1 MTTIKF
7 AGYNCRLRF
16 DRYQKGNAIAIR
28 LESDDYMPIATA
40 TVNIPEFPL
49 QEGQCLIKDYAE
61 NEGILQALVEAGVVQ
76 PVGTVP
82 AEHARATLCKLLVP
96 VAD

>member
-1 MTTIKF
+1 MTTIEF
-7 AGYNCRLRF
+7 AGCNCHLRF
-16 DRYQKGNAIAIR
+16 DQYQKGNAIAIR
-28 LESDDYMPIATA
+28 LESDDCMPIATA

-82 AEHARATLCKLLVP
+82 AGRARATLCKLLVP
-96 VAD
+96 TEE